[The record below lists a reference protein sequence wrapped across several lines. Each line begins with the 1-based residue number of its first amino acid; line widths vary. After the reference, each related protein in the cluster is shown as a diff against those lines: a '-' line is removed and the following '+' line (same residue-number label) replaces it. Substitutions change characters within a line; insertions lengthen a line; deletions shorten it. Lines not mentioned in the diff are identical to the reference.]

1 MNYFKGKNFFVE
13 VADTTAK
20 KGENYSIY
28 LNIDTDYGFVDEAKV
43 IINQQGGTNEKE
55 LRMRYITTERKMNI
69 FACEIPLENVGIHY
83 FCIRLVLNGKVVC
96 IKNDVY
102 QECASMTNNDM
113 PYWTLTVYENNFEV
127 PKWAKG
133 KIMYQ
138 IFPDRFFK
146 SENYKPELIPSR
158 VTKEWGEMPNWKPGE
173 DGEIHNNDYF
183 MGNLKGIEEKLDYI
197 SGLGVEIIYLNPIFK
212 SQSNHRYDTGDY
224 EVVDPYLGTNDDLIS
239 LCDAAH
245 KRGMKIVIDGVFNHT
260 GNDSRYFNE
269 YGTYNSIGAFKG
281 PESPYYNWYRKNCK
295 GGFEY
300 WWGFKNLPVCD
311 GYNAEWQNYVYGEDG
326 LIDKWFAMG
335 IDGLRLD
342 VADELTDDFI
352 ENIRIA
358 VKRNKK
364 DGFLI
369 GEVWDNAITKEGYGK
384 QRTYLLGKG
393 LDTVMNYPFTNA
405 ILKYVRYGRDRY
417 FVETINEII
426 TQYPTEALN
435 SLMNS
440 LSTHDI
446 TRAMSTLVSK
456 GIQNSRYNWV
466 WDVPYGREWQ
476 FSNLKISDEE
486 YKKAREF
493 MKLAVAIQYFLPGN
507 PCIYY
512 GDEVGMY
519 GYRDPF
525 NRLCFPWDNMDK
537 DLHDFFVKIG
547 KARGKVTFLA
557 DAKMKILEANEK
569 ILVFERYME
578 DETEDEVEFSKKKER
593 RVIIAVNRTEEH
605 IEIEMLKNIEDTR
618 TIFEYNASDSIL
630 SEYGILIKTAK

>member
-20 KGENYSIY
+20 KGESYSIY
-28 LNIDTDYGFVDEAKV
+28 LNIDSDYGFVDEAKV

-55 LRMRYITTERKMNI
+55 LRMNYITTERKMNI

-83 FCIRLVLNGKVVC
+83 FCIRLVINGKVVY
-96 IKNDVY
+96 IKNDIH

-113 PYWTLTVYENNFEV
+113 PYWTLTVYESSFEV

-138 IFPDRFFK
+138 IFPDRFYK
-146 SENYKPELIPSR
+146 SENYKPELISSR

-197 SGLGVEIIYLNPIFK
+197 SGLGVQIIYLNPIFK

-224 EVVDPYLGTNDDLIS
+224 EVVDPYLGTNDDLKS
-239 LCDAAH
+239 LCNAVH
-245 KRGMKIVIDGVFNHT
+245 EHGMKIVIDGVFNHT

-269 YGTYNSIGAFKG
+269 YGNYNSIGAFKG
-281 PESPYYNWYRKNCK
+281 PESPYYNWYRKNSK

-311 GYNAEWQNYVYGEDG
+311 GYNAEWQNYVYGEGG
-326 LIDKWFAMG
+326 LIDKWFEMG

-358 VKRNKK
+358 VKRNKS

-417 FVETINEII
+417 FVETINEIT
-426 TQYPTEALN
+426 TQYPADALN

-446 TRAMSTLVSK
+446 TRAMSTLVGD

-466 WDVPYGREWQ
+466 WDVPYGRDWQ
-476 FSNLKISDEE
+476 FSRLKLSDEN
-486 YKKAREF
+486 YQKAREL

-525 NRLCFPWDNMDK
+525 NRLCFPWDNMDN
-537 DLHDFFVKIG
+537 DLYNFFVKIG
-547 KARGKVTFLA
+547 KARGKVPFLA
-557 DAKMKILEANEK
+557 DAKIKVLEANEK
-569 ILVFERYME
+569 ILVFERYIE
-578 DETEDEVEFSKKKER
+578 DEDEFSKKKER
-593 RVIIAVNRTEEH
+593 RVIIAVNRTEEDIT
-605 IEIEMLKNIEDTR
+605 IELLKNIEDVR
-618 TIFEYNASDSIL
+618 TIFEYNASYDTL
-630 SEYGILIKTAK
+630 SKYGILIKTAK

>member
-20 KGENYSIY
+20 KGESYSIY
-28 LNIDTDYGFVDEAKV
+28 LNIDADYGFVDEAKV

-55 LRMRYITTERKMNI
+55 LRMNYITTERKMNI

-83 FCIRLVLNGKVVC
+83 FCIRLVLNGRVVF
-96 IKNDVY
+96 IKNDVN

-113 PYWTLTVYENNFEV
+113 PYWTLTVYESNFEV

-138 IFPDRFFK
+138 IFPDRFYK
-146 SENYKPELIPSR
+146 SENYKPEVISSR
-158 VTKEWGEMPNWKPGE
+158 VIRKWGEMPNWQPGE

-197 SGLGVEIIYLNPIFK
+197 SELGVEIIYLNPIFQ

-224 EVVDPYLGTNDDLIS
+224 EVVDPYLGTNDDLKS
-239 LCDAAH
+239 LCNAAH
-245 KRGMKIVIDGVFNHT
+245 ERGMKIVIDGVFNHT

-269 YGTYNSIGAFKG
+269 YGTYNSIGAFRG
-281 PESPYYNWYRKNCK
+281 PESPYYNWYRKNSK

-311 GYNAEWQNYVYGEDG
+311 GYNAEWQNYVYGEGG
-326 LIDKWFAMG
+326 LIDKWFELG

-342 VADELTDDFI
+342 VADELTDEFI
-352 ENIRIA
+352 ENIRTA
-358 VKRNKK
+358 VKRNKS

-393 LDTVMNYPFTNA
+393 LDSVMNYPFTNA
-405 ILKYVRYGRDRY
+405 ILKYVRYGRHRY
-417 FVETINEII
+417 FAETINEIT

-446 TRAMSTLVSK
+446 TRAMSTLVGE

-476 FSNLKISDEE
+476 FSKLKFSDEA
-486 YKKAREF
+486 YKKAKDL

-512 GDEVGMY
+512 GDEAGMY

-525 NRLCFPWDNMDK
+525 NRLCFPWDNMDD
-537 DLHDFFVKIG
+537 DLYNFFVKIG
-547 KARGKVTFLA
+547 KARGKVSFLA
-557 DAKMKILEANEK
+557 DSKTKVLEANEK
-569 ILVFERYME
+569 ILVFERYLE
-578 DETEDEVEFSKKKER
+578 DEEAFSKKKER
-593 RVIIAVNRTEEH
+593 RVIIAINRTEEDIT
-605 IEIEMLKNIEDTR
+605 IEVLKNIDDAR
-618 TIFEYNASDSIL
+618 TIFEHNASYDTL
-630 SEYGILIKTAK
+630 SKYGILIKTAK